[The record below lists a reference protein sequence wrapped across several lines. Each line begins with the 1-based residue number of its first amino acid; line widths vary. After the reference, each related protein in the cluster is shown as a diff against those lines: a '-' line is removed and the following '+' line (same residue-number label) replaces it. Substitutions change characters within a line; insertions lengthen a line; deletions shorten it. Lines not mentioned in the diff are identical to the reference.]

1 MIVYQAQRKGC
12 GFASVKMALCHAS
25 GRKDFAY
32 APERLIQG
40 DAPSFA
46 ELMNYSAKMGLQ
58 LLAYQCEKSSLLEN
72 EEYPLLLS
80 IQEDGLTH
88 MVYLKKED
96 LMGRF
101 VVYDPNRG
109 KRVFAK
115 EELVKL
121 FDGRYMSLG
130 EYRDIAPRFSKPK
143 PLPSKTVF
151 LSCLLSMSPIALLS
165 LGILL
170 LGYSGENMF
179 VALPCFAL
187 SLISLSASRLFSTKQ
202 MERFDGRYLEMVDD
216 DNLSAREEKFVH
228 YHRYKAA
235 ALSSLSRLL
244 VSFLEVAAAL
254 AFFAFR
260 DPLLAFLMGTG
271 LLVVTLEHLL
281 DDEKEARRKEA
292 VEKLEYRYVHH
303 RIRQEERMAILTTL
317 SKESSRYFRSLI
329 FRETLIIA
337 SAIAL
342 SAIAI
347 SISSEQ
353 FALEQFL
360 FYSLAISA
368 VMSQGSSALGNYQ
381 GRQIK
386 RQEEPYF
393 ALHFQKSN
401 AE

>member
-1 MIVYQAQRKGC
+1 MIVYQAQKKGC

-25 GRKDFAY
+25 RRRDFAY
-32 APERLIQG
+32 APERIIQG

-46 ELMNYSAKMGLQ
+46 ELITYAAKMGLQ
-58 LLAYQCEKSSLLEN
+58 LLAFRCEKESLLKN
-72 EEYPLLLS
+72 EDYPLLLS
-80 IQEDGLTH
+80 VEENGLTH
-88 MVYLKKED
+88 MVFLKEED
-96 LMGRF
+96 LLGRF
-101 VVYDPNRG
+101 VVYDPSCG
-109 KRVFAK
+109 KRVFK
-115 EELVKL
+115 KQELVEI
-121 FDGRYMSLG
+121 FDGRYMALG
-130 EYRDIAPRFSKPK
+130 EYKNVAPRFSRPK
-143 PLPSKTVF
+143 PFPNKSVF
-151 LSCLLSMSPIALLS
+151 LSCLFSLSPIASLS
-165 LGILL
+165 AGILL

-179 VALPCFAL
+179 IALPCFAFSLITL
-187 SLISLSASRLFSTKQ
+187 SLSRMFTSKQ
-202 MERFDGRYLEMVDD
+202 MERFDEQYLEMVDD
-216 DNLSAREEKFVH
+216 DNLPTREERFVH

-244 VSFLEVAAAL
+244 VSLLEVAAAL

-260 DPLLAFLMGTG
+260 DPLLAFMMGTG
-271 LLVVTLEHLL
+271 LLLVTLEHLL
-281 DDEKEARRKEA
+281 DDEKEARRKDA
-292 VEKLEYRYVHH
+292 VEKLEYRYIHH
-303 RIRQEERMAILTTL
+303 RLRQEERLAILSTL
-317 SKESSRYFRSLI
+317 SKESGRYFRSLI

-393 ALHFQKSN
+393 ALHFQKRK

>member
-12 GFASVKMALCHAS
+12 GYASVKMALCHAS
-25 GRKDFAY
+25 GRRDFAY
-32 APERLIQG
+32 APESLISG
-40 DAPSFA
+40 DAPSFGDLIA
-46 ELMNYSAKMGLQ
+46 YASKLGLQ
-58 LLAYQCEKSSLLEN
+58 LSAYQCEKHSLLEN

-88 MVYLKKED
+88 MVFLKKED
-96 LMGRF
+96 LFGRF

-109 KRVFAK
+109 KRVFK
-115 EELVKL
+115 KQELAEL
-121 FDGRYMSLG
+121 FDGRYMTIG
-130 EYRDIAPRFSKPK
+130 EYHDIAPKFSKPK
-143 PLPSKTVF
+143 PLPRKSII
-151 LSCLLSMSPIALLS
+151 LSCLFSMSPVALLS

-179 VALPCFAL
+179 IALPCFAL
-187 SLISLSASRLFSTKQ
+187 SLIFLAISRLYSSKQ
-202 MERFDGRYLEMVDD
+202 LERFDGQYLELVDD
-216 DNLSAREEKFVH
+216 DNLSRREEKFVH

-271 LLVVTLEHLL
+271 LLVVTLEHLM

-292 VEKLEYRYVHH
+292 VEKLEHHYIHH
-303 RIRQEERMAILTTL
+303 RIRQEERLAILSTL
-317 SKESSRYFRSLI
+317 SKESARYVRSLI
-329 FRETLIIA
+329 FKETLIIA

-347 SISSEQ
+347 SISTEQ

-368 VMSQGSSALGNYQ
+368 IMSQGSAALDNYQ

-393 ALHFQKSN
+393 ALHFQKGK